1 MKHETAL
8 SLSLSLSH
16 ALHVFSLF
24 FLSVVMVLFEL
35 RFVIIHPY
43 ASGCSLNTVF
53 FPRIFIIL
61 PPLPRKRCWA
71 TIGCNRN
78 WPTWRANRSEVNVH
92 LHCVENF
99 ENLLQG
105 YVGEGWVEV
114 GLDKTQ
120 FFLNTL

>member
-61 PPLPRKRCWA
+61 PPLPRQLCA
-71 TIGCNRN
+71 AIGCTENDQPIRVTVHSDLLNRG
-78 WPTWRANRSEVNVH
+78 AA
-92 LHCVENF
+92 
-99 ENLLQG
+99 LLYAG
-105 YVGEGWVEV
+105 N
-114 GLDKTQ
+114 GLQ
-120 FFLNTL
+120 